1 MALAAGSP
9 HQSPAGDALD
19 NTLARLK
26 ERAENFAR
34 EPALKKLGWL
44 VQMRERF
51 ARSAE
56 QWVRATCERQRVPFD
71 SPASIEAWVL
81 GPGAT
86 LRMLRHL
93 LHSLDEIN
101 RFGAPNLGPPLRQLD
116 NGQLV
121 VSAFPS
127 ELYDRA
133 LLPGVTAEI
142 RLQSHVKGL
151 ANVRQAAFY
160 KEPAP
165 KGKVA
170 LVLGA
175 GNVGSIPAMD
185 TLHKLFVEGKV
196 VILKVN
202 PVNAYI
208 APVLEHAMK
217 PLIDQGYLAIV
228 QGDAALGSRLC
239 YHPLVDEVHIT
250 GSSQT
255 HDTIVWG
262 PEGPERERRRRNNQP
277 LLAKPISSELGN
289 ITPVNVLPGP
299 YTNRQFR
306 AMAENIVGM
315 VTQNASFNCVSAKM
329 LVLPRGWD
337 GASKL
342 LDAMAQVFERTPT
355 RYAYYPGA
363 AQRYAALTSGG
374 VQVKTF
380 GAPSKDD
387 ELPWTI
393 VSGLDARD
401 ASTPHFKTEPFCSL
415 LSVVELEAPDASGFL
430 RAATDFCN
438 ETLWGT
444 LNAMLFAHPS
454 QLKDSELS
462 NEIERAVR
470 ELRYG
475 CIGVNQWAAVAYAL
489 ASTPW
494 GAYPGSTLHDIQSG
508 IGWVHNTFMLEDVD
522 KCVVSGPL
530 DGPFRPIWSPL
541 HRSGHKLGPALCEFE
556 ANPKPWHL
564 STLGMY
570 ALRA

>member
-1 MALAAGSP
+1 MALAAGS
-9 HQSPAGDALD
+9 QQKSSSGDQLERALS
-19 NTLARLK
+19 RLR
-26 ERAENFAR
+26 ERAEPFAR
-34 EPALKKLGWL
+34 EPVLKKLGWL
-44 VQMRERF
+44 VQMRDRF

-56 QWVRATCERQRVPFD
+56 QWVRATCERQRLDFD
-71 SPASIEAWVL
+71 SPTALEAWVN
-81 GPGAT
+81 GPAGT

-93 LHSLDEIN
+93 LHALDEVN
-101 RFGAPNLGPPLRQLD
+101 RLGSPDLGPPLSRLD

-121 VSAFPS
+121 VSAFPGD
-127 ELYDRA
+127 LYDRA
-133 LLPGVTAEI
+133 LLPGVAAEI
-142 RLQSHVKGL
+142 RLQPHVK
-151 ANVRQAAFY
+151 AQENVRQASFY
-160 KEPAP
+160 KQPAP
-165 KGKVA
+165 PGKVA

-185 TLHKLFVEGKV
+185 VLHKLFVEGKV
-196 VILKVN
+196 VILKIN
-202 PVNAYI
+202 PVNAYLGPI
-208 APVLEHAMK
+208 LEHAMK

-228 QGDAALGSRLC
+228 QGDAAVGSRLC

-250 GSSQT
+250 GSSLT

-262 PEGPERERRRRNNQP
+262 PEGPERERRRRQNQP

-306 AMAENIVGM
+306 AMAENIAGM

-329 LVLPRGWD
+329 LVLPKGWA
-337 GASKL
+337 GSSKL
-342 LDAMAQVFERTPT
+342 LDALGGVFEATPT

-363 AQRYAALTSGG
+363 AQRHAALTSGG
-374 VQVKTF
+374 VTVKTF
-380 GAPSKDD
+380 GRPKDD
-387 ELPWTI
+387 ELPWTL
-393 VSGLDARD
+393 VTGLDPRD
-401 ASTPHFKTEPFCSL
+401 PSTPHFTTEPFCSL
-415 LSVVELEAPDASGFL
+415 LSVVELEGQDASAFL
-430 RAATDFCN
+430 RSATDFCN

-454 QLKDSELS
+454 QLRDSELS

-475 CIGVNQWAAVAYAL
+475 SVGVNQWSAVAYAL

-494 GAYPGSTLHDIQSG
+494 GAYPGSTLENIQSG
-508 IGWVHNTFMLEDVD
+508 IGWVHNTYMLEDID

-530 DGPFRPIWSPL
+530 DGPFRPLWSPL
-541 HRSGHKLGPALCEFE
+541 HRTGHKLGPALCEFE

-564 STLGMY
+564 SRLGLN
-570 ALRA
+570 AFRA